1 MKLNELS
8 KEKLDILGALKTDD
22 EIKAF
27 IDNEDIELDMEE
39 LDSVSGGGHY
49 GYQQTCE
56 YCGKVCYGTLN
67 RTIHELNCPSN
78 PRIIKPAE
86 PASPGTGTDVDVTTP
101 TGGLFDKIDKIKEK
115 LQ

>member
-39 LDSVSGGGHY
+39 LDSVSGGAGS
-49 GYQQTCE
+49 GYACK
-56 YCGKVCYGTLN
+56 YCGQSFSGQFAPVLLMAHMASHPEYVAELKEMLN
-67 RTIHELNCPSN
+67 
-78 PRIIKPAE
+78 K
-86 PASPGTGTDVDVTTP
+86 
-101 TGGLFDKIDKIKEK
+101 
-115 LQ
+115 